1 MEKLTQKLIE
11 YLSGKPNYEK
21 FTILHG
27 EMGYDFNFIKELY
40 PNDLKTFSDLKFE
53 RHTNEWMVGAIQA
66 ILKFDNGH
74 FVSVVGGGQ
83 GLYGDGVKTFEVGF
97 PLPGDSIDVEGWLSP
112 EEVTTLMINIQ
123 MKEPYGTN
131 RI

>member
-40 PNDLKTFSDLKFE
+40 PNDLKTFSDLKFGK
-53 RHTNEWMVGAIQA
+53 HGNEWMVGAVQSV
-66 ILKFDNGH
+66 LNFDNGH
-74 FVSVVGGGQ
+74 YASVIGGGQ

-97 PLPGDSIDVEGWLSP
+97 PLSDDSIDVEGWLSP
-112 EEVTTLMINIQ
+112 EEVTSLMIKIQ
-123 MKEPYGTN
+123 MKEPYE
-131 RI
+131 